1 VSPSLYGFVGE
12 REPVSPE
19 EIATDFLSLSNPNG
33 DARALAEAL
42 IAGDPRFV
50 WDAAGALRTADVA
63 SLSPTEAPYVVF
75 DVETTGSSAG
85 KGGITEIGAVKLVG
99 GQVVDEFSTLVN
111 PGRKIEPF
119 VVRLTGITDRMVA
132 NAPTPAEVMPH
143 FEEFAEGSVLVGHN
157 VHFDN
162 AFVAAARE
170 AAGLPPLANRV
181 VLDTLKLARV
191 LVPGLKR
198 YRLSSLVAHFGVR
211 AAPNHRA
218 LADAAATAGVL
229 VKLLKLLGS
238 AGVSSVGEAA
248 TLRASRGPRIEPQK
262 GHLADGL
269 PRTPGVYYF
278 VDKDGTILYVGKAK
292 DLKGRV
298 KTYFN
303 GGDGRRKV
311 GRLVR
316 EVAEV
321 RHTETGTE
329 LRALILESREIKRLL
344 PRYNSAGRGDKAT
357 WYIELDT
364 NEPYPV
370 PERVAREE
378 EARDGIVRLGP
389 YRSAGVLDACMEAL
403 GRIFPLRRCD
413 GDGDPCFYGQMGR
426 CAPCLG
432 MGPEEYRTRVVDGIS
447 ALLRG
452 EGGEEHLDALV
463 AERRRL
469 AEALE
474 FEAAARLRDLISG
487 IERVRL
493 ARAAISAEGIMAV
506 VAPSTEPGIVEVF
519 ALSGGRLVAHEGFE
533 PADEAGLKLFARGVL
548 AARDASPN
556 GEGADEARVVA
567 AYLRRQG
574 QTIEAVRLGET
585 GDLLAAV
592 GRAAPEPDEKVGA

>member
-50 WDAAGALRTADVA
+50 WDAAGALCTADVA
-63 SLSPTEAPYVVF
+63 SLPPTDAPYVVF

-99 GQVVDEFSTLVN
+99 GQVVDELSTLVN

-132 NAPTPAEVMPH
+132 NAPTPAEVMPL
-143 FEEFAEGSVLVGHN
+143 FEEFAEGSILVGHN

-170 AAGLPPLANRV
+170 AAGLPSLPNRV

-269 PRTPGVYYF
+269 PCTPGVYYF
-278 VDKDGTILYVGKAK
+278 VDKDGTVLYVGKAK

-329 LRALILESREIKRLL
+329 LCALILESREIKRLL

-357 WYIELDT
+357 WFIELDT

-452 EGGEEHLDALV
+452 EGGEEHLAALV

-493 ARAAISAEGIMAV
+493 ARAAISAEGVMAV

>member
-1 VSPSLYGFVGE
+1 MSPSLYGFVGE

-19 EIATDFLSLSNPNG
+19 EIASDFLSLSNTNG
-33 DARALAEAL
+33 GALALAEAL
-42 IAGDPRFV
+42 IAGDPRFA
-50 WDAAGALRTADVA
+50 WDSAGALRTADVA
-63 SLSPTEAPYVVF
+63 SLPPAEAPYVVF

-99 GQVVDEFSTLVN
+99 GQIVDQFSTLVN

-119 VVRLTGITDRMVA
+119 VVRLTGINDRMVA
-132 NAPTPAEVMPH
+132 DAPTPAEVMPL

-162 AFVAAARE
+162 AFVAAARG
-170 AAGLPPLANRV
+170 AAGLPPLPNRV

-278 VDKDGTILYVGKAK
+278 VDKDGTVLYVGKAK

-344 PRYNSAGRGDKAT
+344 PRYNSAGRGDKTT
-357 WYIELDT
+357 WFIELDT

-370 PERVAREE
+370 PQRVSRE
-378 EARDGIVRLGP
+378 EARGGVVRLGP

-413 GDGDPCFYGQMGR
+413 GDGAPCFYGQMGR

-432 MGPEEYRTRVVDGIS
+432 MDPEEYRTRVVDGIS

-493 ARAAISAEGIMAV
+493 ARAAISAEGVMAV

-519 ALSGGRLVAHEGFE
+519 GLSGGRLVAHEGFE
-533 PADEAGLKLFARGVL
+533 PADEAGLELFARGVL
-548 AARDASPN
+548 AARDAPPN

-574 QTIEAVRLGET
+574 QAIEAVRLGEA